1 MDGHDT
7 DRHGEMKGEGEKTS
21 KRRRKQILVPRL
33 DEDEE
38 PTMEEPSLH
47 PSALRGAM
55 KEESTPV
62 PSAERQSRSRR
73 RRDDTSF
80 QRDRS
85 RSPERPPRKR
95 PRLRQL
101 TLDGRGQLRP
111 PAHGILDLSP
121 QSPLHGS
128 VKEESIKDEIKDVK
142 EDHPLKPMTANDDL
156 KEEHHFKVDLLDH
169 AISR

>member
-1 MDGHDT
+1 MDGQDT
-7 DRHGEMKGEGEKTS
+7 DRHGEKKGEGEKAS

-38 PTMEEPSLH
+38 PMMEEPSLA
-47 PSALRGAM
+47 PSALRRAM
-55 KEESTPV
+55 KEESTPG
-62 PSAERQSRSRR
+62 PSAERQSRGRR

-80 QRDRS
+80 RRDRS
-85 RSPERPPRKR
+85 RSPERQPRKR
-95 PRLRQL
+95 PRLTQL

-121 QSPLHGS
+121 QSALHGS

-142 EDHPLKPMTANDDL
+142 EDHPLNPMTANDDL

-169 AISR
+169 AVSR